1 MNCLKK
7 IMLSVSLLLMAVSL
21 FAQKDITVSG
31 TVRDEKGETL
41 VGVNVVVKNQ
51 PGFGVVTD
59 LDGKYVI
66 KTQSN
71 EVLIFS
77 FVGYDKQEVAVSG
90 REKIDIVM

>member
-41 VGVNVVVKNQ
+41 VGVNEK
-51 PGFGVVTD
+51 PACIWSG
-59 LDGKYVI
+59 DG
-66 KTQSN
+66 
-71 EVLIFS
+71 
-77 FVGYDKQEVAVSG
+77 SG
-90 REKIDIVM
+90 REICN

>member
-77 FVGYDKQEVAVSG
+77 LS
-90 REKIDIVM
+90 VMTNRKSLFPDVKKSILS

>member
-41 VGVNVVVKNQ
+41 VGECGCEK
-51 PGFGVVTD
+51 PAWIWSG
-59 LDGKYVI
+59 DG
-66 KTQSN
+66 
-71 EVLIFS
+71 
-77 FVGYDKQEVAVSG
+77 SG
-90 REKIDIVM
+90 RKICN